1 MPDAPIQ
8 RNLSQFQNPHI
19 DKSYAPK
26 TQKRP
31 GTTDEWTGLVQ
42 RIAGHIDA
50 MYRDARILRSKR
62 AEAIDPRNGAVTRGE
77 AERNFTA
84 TLKRAADHGKEL
96 ARELLSTGMAREH
109 IQNHM
114 ELTATD
120 HDRRP
125 EIPIALLYSKLMGIE
140 FDEDKRVVEKDASGQ
155 EQSYVK
161 TERRKHLWAMEL
173 KPGEVDE
180 LYQTLRPLSEIM
192 PTVVSKFRS
201 GGR

>member
-1 MPDAPIQ
+1 MPDAPAQ

-31 GTTDEWTGLVQ
+31 GTTEEWTGFVQ
-42 RIAGHIDA
+42 RVASHIDA

-62 AEAIDPRNGAVTRGE
+62 AEAMDPRNGAVTRGE
-77 AERNFTA
+77 AERNFGA

-96 ARELLSTGMAREH
+96 AREFLSTGMAREH
-109 IQNHM
+109 LQNHM

-120 HDRRP
+120 HERRP
-125 EIPIALLYSKLMGIE
+125 EIPMALLYSKLMGIE
-140 FDEDKRVVEKDASGQ
+140 FDEDHPVVERDEQGQ
-155 EQSYVK
+155 ERKYVK
-161 TERRKHLWAMEL
+161 TERKKYTWAMEL
-173 KPGEVDE
+173 KATEVDE
-180 LYQTLRPLSEIM
+180 LYQTLRPLSEQM